1 MIRII
6 LVDDHPL
13 VRRGLRE
20 SIAQE
25 TDMTVVAEAGLPEE
39 VLPAI
44 RANPCDVLLL
54 DMNLPGRGGMEI
66 LKDVHGEQPDLRVLV
81 VSSYPESQYAV
92 RTIKAGAAGYLSKTS
107 TPAELIGAIRTV
119 MSTRRFISDAV
130 ADELAAYAQNKSSR
144 PGHHSLS
151 DRELQVLRLLA
162 AGNTNGDI
170 AGTLSLSIKTVS
182 TYRTRLLDKLNV
194 ASVADLV
201 RYAIEH
207 HLDE

>member
-13 VRRGLRE
+13 VRGGLRE
-20 SIAQE
+20 SITQE
-25 TDMTVVAEAGLPEE
+25 SDMTVVAEAGRPEE

-44 RANPCDVLLL
+44 RAHPCDIVLL

-66 LKDVHGEQPDLRVLV
+66 LKDVHEEQPGLRVLV

-92 RTIKAGAAGYLSKTS
+92 RAIKAGAAGYLMKTCS
-107 TPAELIGAIRTV
+107 PAELVGAIRAV

-162 AGNTNGDI
+162 AGYTNGAI
-170 AGTLSLSIKTVS
+170 ADTLSLSIKTVS

-194 ASVADLV
+194 TSVAELV

-207 HLDE
+207 QLGD